1 MKSFLVSPPSHKVLS
16 DFQAGLL
23 PLHTPVY
30 NTTKSYCR
38 LHHKST
44 HGKWLA
50 QGGGFINVCHLN
62 ECNSPDG
69 KKPSKFGKKKNKQKQ
84 NRMAFYLRTQALAL
98 DISGFKSRF
107 KNICWLIDF

>member
-1 MKSFLVSPPSHKVLS
+1 MKSFLVSPPNHKVLS

-69 KKPSKFGKKKNKQKQ
+69 KKPSKFGKKKKQTKTKQ
-84 NRMAFYLRTQALAL
+84 SGLLSENTGFGIRYIWIQIQVQEHLLA
-98 DISGFKSRF
+98 
-107 KNICWLIDF
+107 N